1 MKLQLLKKSLLFF
14 ISLLLY
20 SSFSYSQLRGPLE
33 EPYIPGHIIIQINE
47 GVDIEKFTEQL
58 PNEYGF
64 SINRQLSKIM
74 RAWLLEFDVDAI
86 GQLEA
91 LRLMYDFPEVSIA
104 QNNHVVEL
112 RSTVPNDPDYG
123 DQWHHK
129 NTGQNGGTSGA
140 DIKSEEAWDITTGGK
155 NANGDDIVVCIL
167 EGVDFSHN
175 DLQDNHWTNT
185 DEIPGNGIDDDN
197 NGFID
202 DINGW
207 NVGNNSGDLSTGAT
221 GHGTN
226 VAGMIGARGDNNQG
240 VVGANWDVK
249 MMNVI
254 GYSTNSEASVVSAY
268 EYPLIQRQK
277 YNESNGE
284 EGAFVVSTNA
294 SWGIDNANPDNY
306 PIWCAFYDTLGKY
319 GILNCG
325 ATSNSNINVDVSG
338 DMPTACPS
346 QFMVGVGRSDRN
358 DNFQGGYGA
367 TTINLAAPGVNVTTT
382 ANGNGY
388 TSTTGTSFSSPLTA
402 GVIALMYS
410 IPCPNFMSIVFSDP
424 EEAADLVFNAL
435 MDGTDEKPAL
445 VGNFVTGGR
454 LNAKNAI
461 DLLMEEVCSVCSTP
475 SDIETTEI
483 AANTATI
490 TYSENEDIVEYKLF
504 YREVGFE
511 QWNTI
516 YTTGNE
522 IELTNLNSCSD
533 YEYYMEVLCESELSE
548 PSAIFTF
555 STEGCDDCLTTNY
568 CEITVSNPGL
578 EVAIWSPGTL
588 EGDLIDYTETSGWGG
603 DIEDGYIYGELVL
616 VDDGSAAPTEGCNTL
631 INNADLNGKIA
642 VALRGSCNFTVK
654 AMNAQDA
661 GAIGL
666 IIVNNTTDMIQL
678 GGNDPDVEI
687 PVIKITQS
695 QGNEIISELENEEE
709 VIAMIGNQ
717 NEYISSFEWNGIT
730 EDSGD
735 NDGYFSSNTLLEATK
750 DEEVPFS
757 ILPGFDGPE
766 LPYGVQIWIDL
777 DQNGTFDTN
786 EKLYE
791 STNPINGELTDVI
804 TIPTSAD
811 AGTTKMRVVMAYQGI
826 GANALPE
833 ACVDFSS
840 GEVEDY
846 CLEVLDD
853 EICNIDLTVTPNSPS
868 CGNVFNGSVEL
879 DVNDDV
885 SDYTFEWTNGMSGH
899 EITSLSAGN
908 YIVTITDINGCDT
921 TVNIALTS
929 NEGVSIELIEKTDAT
944 CDGVADGSIEVEGAG
959 STSYEYDWSND
970 ATTALND
977 ELEPGSYIITL
988 TGDEGCIA
996 QNAYIVEATEN
1007 IEIEATINEPACIDS
1022 EDGSIEIEIV
1032 SGDGEMSYEWTDG
1045 SDSNV
1050 LTDVGNGEYGVTV
1063 TSENGCI
1070 ATETYTL
1077 EGDGE
1082 EPTAGLT
1089 EIGAGG
1095 VTKNFVNESEN
1106 AETYEWDF
1114 GDGNTSDSEN
1124 ATHTYEEAGTFD
1136 VCLTAI
1142 NDCGEDTECI
1152 QVTVTEEDLSTQD
1165 QEWTEEIKVFPNP
1178 TEDIVNFY
1186 IPQIKSGEL
1195 TILDATG
1202 KIVLKSNINSEMTTI
1217 NVAHLVSGLYMYTIT
1232 NNENQSIYTQKLSV
1246 R

>member
-1 MKLQLLKKSLLFF
+1 MKFELLRKILIFSTLTLIFSNF
-14 ISLLLY
+14 
-20 SSFSYSQLRGPLE
+20 SFSQLRGPLE
-33 EPYIPGHIIIQINE
+33 EPYIPGHVIIQINE
-47 GVDIEKFTEQL
+47 DVDIEKFTNQL
-58 PNEYGF
+58 PAQYGF
-64 SINRQLSKIM
+64 SVNRQLSKIM
-74 RAWLLEFDVDAI
+74 RAWLLEFDI
-86 GQLEA
+86 ETLGQLEA
-91 LRLMYDFPEVSIA
+91 LRLMYDYPEVSIA
-104 QNNHVVEL
+104 QNNHIVEV
-112 RSTVPNDPDYG
+112 RATVPNDPDYG

-129 NTGQNGGTSGA
+129 NTGQNGGTLGA

-207 NVGNNSGDLSTGAT
+207 NVGNNSGDLTTGAT

-226 VAGMIGARGDNNQG
+226 VAGMIGATGDNNVG

-268 EYPLIQRQK
+268 EYPLVQRQR
-277 YNESNGE
+277 YNATNGE

-424 EEAADLVFNAL
+424 EAAADLVFNAL
-435 MDGTDEKPAL
+435 MDGTDERPAL

-475 SDIETTEI
+475 SDIETSAI
-483 AANTATI
+483 SANSATI
-490 TYSENEDIVEYKLF
+490 TYSENEDIGEYKIF
-504 YREVGFE
+504 YREVGFN

-516 YTTGNE
+516 ITTGNE
-522 IELTNLNSCSD
+522 VELTNLNSCSE
-533 YEYYMEVLCESELSE
+533 YEYYMEVLCDSELSE
-548 PSAIFTF
+548 PSTIFNFT
-555 STEGCDDCLTTNY
+555 TEGCDDCLTTDY
-568 CEITVSNPGL
+568 CEVTVSNPGL
-578 EVAIWSPGTL
+578 EVAIWSPVSL
-588 EGDLIDYTETSGWGG
+588 EGDLVNYTETSGWGG
-603 DIEDGYIYGELVL
+603 DIEEGYIYGELVL
-616 VDDGSAAPTEGCNTL
+616 VDDGSAAPSEGCNTL
-631 INNADLNGKIA
+631 INTAELNGKIA
-642 VALRGSCNFTVK
+642 VALRGSCNFTAK

-687 PVIKITQS
+687 PVIKITQT
-695 QGNEIISELENEEE
+695 QGNEIITALENEEE
-709 VIAMIGNQ
+709 IIAMIGNQ
-717 NEYISSFEWNGIT
+717 NEFISSFEWDNVS
-730 EDSGD
+730 ENSGD
-735 NDGYFSSNTLLEATK
+735 NNGYFSSNTLLEATV
-750 DEEVPFS
+750 DEAITFS
-757 ILPGFDGPE
+757 VTPGFDGPE
-766 LPYGVQIWIDL
+766 LSYGVQIWVDL
-777 DQNGTFDTN
+777 DQNGTFETN

-791 STNPINGELTDVI
+791 STDPVNGDLTDVI
-804 TIPTSAD
+804 TVPTSAE
-811 AGTTKMRVVMAYQGI
+811 AGTTKLRVVMGYQGI
-826 GANALPE
+826 GSNDLPD

-853 EICNIDLTVTPNSPS
+853 EICNIDLTVTPSAPS
-868 CGNVFNGSVEL
+868 CGNVFNGSIEL

-885 SDYTFEWTNGMSGH
+885 NNYTFEWTNGLSGH
-899 EITSLSAGN
+899 EITSLAAGN
-908 YIVTITDINGCDT
+908 YTVTITNLAACDT
-921 TVNIALTS
+921 TVSLTLNS
-929 NEGVSIELIEKTDAT
+929 DDGVSIDLIAKTDAS
-944 CDGVADGSIEVEGAG
+944 CDGVANGSIEVEGIG
-959 STSYEYDWSND
+959 SSSYDYNWSNE

-977 ELEPGSYIITL
+977 ELEPGTYILTL
-988 TGDEGCIA
+988 TGENGCLA
-996 QNAYIVEATEN
+996 QNVYTIEALEN
-1007 IEIEATINEPACIDS
+1007 IEIEASITTPTCIDS
-1022 EDGSIEIEIV
+1022 EDGSIEIEV
-1032 SGDGEMSYEWTDG
+1032 VNGDGDMTFQWTDG
-1045 SDSNV
+1045 PASSLLDE
-1050 LTDVGNGEYGVTV
+1050 VGNGEYEVTV
-1063 TSENGCI
+1063 SSDNGCI
-1070 ATETYTL
+1070 ATGTYTL
-1077 EGDGE
+1077 ESEGE
-1082 EPTAGLT
+1082 EPTAGLA
-1089 EIGAGG
+1089 EIGTGG

-1106 AETYEWDF
+1106 AVTYEWDF
-1114 GDGNTSDSEN
+1114 GDGTTADSEN
-1124 ATHTYEEAGTFD
+1124 ATHTYEESGTFD

-1165 QEWTEEIKVFPNP
+1165 QEWTKEIKVFPNP
-1178 TEDIVNFY
+1178 TQEIVNLY
-1186 IPQIKSGEL
+1186 VPNIKYGKL

-1202 KIVLKSNINSEMTTI
+1202 KIVLTHSIDSEVTTI
-1217 NVAHLVSGLYMYTIT
+1217 NVAHLVTGLYLYTIT
-1232 NNENQSIYTQKLSV
+1232 NTENQSIYTQKLSV